1 MIRLTAELRR
11 FALKVPFRIASA
23 VFGSTRALIVTA
35 DDGRH
40 RGRGEAEGVFYLGET
55 AQGILDQARAF
66 IASHPDGVSREALQ
80 SALPPGGARNAIDCA
95 LWDLEAKQTG
105 QSIWAMT
112 GIEPRRLTTAVTIGL
127 EAEPEAMAEKAR
139 AAGPVPVLKVKLNAD
154 RPVDRIEAIRAV
166 RPDAILVVDV
176 NEGWTIEQLKDVA
189 PAMARLG
196 VEMLEQPLPRGRDAE
211 LDGYVSPVPLC
222 ADESCLHSGEL
233 EAVRGRY
240 HRINIKLDKTGGLTE
255 ALRLA
260 RKAREAGLGLMV
272 GNMMGTSLAMA
283 PSFVVGCLCDFVDID
298 GPVLLAQDWPNGLT
312 YKAGRVDPP
321 RPALWG

>member
-1 MIRLTAELRR
+1 VIALTAELRR
-11 FALKVPFRIASA
+11 FPLKAPFRIASA
-23 VFGSTRALIVTA
+23 EFDATETLIVTA
-35 DDGRH
+35 TDGRH
-40 RGRGEAEGVFYLGET
+40 RGHGEAEGVFYRGET
-55 AQGILDQARAF
+55 AKGLLAQARAF
-66 IASHPDGVSREALQ
+66 IGGHPGGISREALQ

-95 LWDLEAKQTG
+95 LWDLEAKRTG
-105 QSIWAMT
+105 RSIWT
-112 GIEPRRLTTAVTIGL
+112 LTDVVPRPLTTAVTIGL

-154 RPVDRIEAIRAV
+154 RPVERIEAIRAV
-166 RPDAILVVDV
+166 RPDAVLVVDV
-176 NEGWTIEQLKDVA
+176 NEGWTIEQLRDVA

-233 EAVRGRY
+233 DAVRGRY
-240 HRINIKLDKTGGLTE
+240 QRINIKLDKTGGLTE

-260 RKAREAGLGLMV
+260 RMAREEGLGLMV

-298 GPVLLAQDWPNGLT
+298 GPVLLAQDWPNGLR
-312 YKAGRVDPP
+312 YQAGRVDPP
-321 RPALWG
+321 RPVLWG